1 MQPQTWV
8 SHSSISEYLRCPR
21 AYFLKNVYKDP
32 KTGRKINIINP
43 ALALGN
49 VVHEVLESLA
59 PLRVEERFKEPLLPL
74 FNKAWIKIKGEAGGF
89 TNEQEEM
96 EFKNRGEM
104 MIQRVLDN
112 PGPLLNKAVKLHS
125 PDMLPPRFFLSEK
138 ENIILCGKV
147 DWIEYIPEDDS
158 VHIIDFKTGMNEENP
173 NSLQLPIYSL
183 LVKNC
188 QKRNVKKISYWY
200 LETDNSPK
208 EMPMPD
214 LDIAEKSVLKIALQ
228 IKQLRSI
235 GAYKC
240 ATTGGCFAC
249 RPLEAIVEGKA
260 KFIRTSDYQD
270 IYALL

>member
-59 PLRVEERFKEPLLPL
+59 QLPVAERFREPLLPL
-74 FNKAWIKIKGEAGGF
+74 FNKAWIKVKGEAGGF
-89 TNEQEEM
+89 TSEQEEM

-104 MIQRVLDN
+104 MIQRVIDN
-112 PGPLLNKAVKLHS
+112 PGPLCNKAVKLS
-125 PDMLPPRFFLSEK
+125 NPDNFIPRFTLSEK
-138 ENIILCGKV
+138 DNIILCGKV
-147 DWIEYIPEDDS
+147 DWLEYLPQDDS
-158 VHIIDFKTGMNEENP
+158 VHIIDFKTGVNEENP

-200 LETDNSPK
+200 LETDNCPK

-214 LDIAEKSVLKIALQ
+214 LDAAEKSVLNIALQ
-228 IKQLRSI
+228 IKQLRTL
-235 GAYKC
+235 GVYKC
-240 ATTGGCFAC
+240 SKTGGCFAC
-249 RPLEAIVEGKA
+249 RPLEAIMEGKA

-270 IYALL
+270 IYAMS